1 MVKDLNENKVHT
13 CADIINNITA
23 QESGILG
30 SKFDYI
36 NDKLTLDYDP
46 DKLRNSEVKKIAKEV
61 SGKLNSDYQTCN
73 LHLNGRPCDA
83 CAAALEKKALEIKG
97 VKDADVN
104 FASKSFIVTFDNKI
118 IAPDAL
124 IDQFKNKGLHLAE
137 RKEAI
142 TQGETTLSKFLDSP
156 KVELVFT
163 IVTFIAMITALLLEK
178 LNADKIVYNSFYL
191 AAYIAGGTYGIRA
204 SIRSVKEHTINVDIL
219 MILAA
224 LGAAYINAPFEGAML
239 LFLFSLSNMLQAY
252 AIGKTR
258 KAIDSL
264 MKLRPTEALVKILAE
279 SRMVPIEDIYVDDI
293 IIIRPGER
301 VPLDGVILEGHSSL
315 DESSLTGESF
325 PVTKKF
331 GDKVFAG
338 TINQTGGLEIK
349 VTKLAKDSTIAKI
362 IKLVEDAQSQKAKTQ
377 RFLDKAEQYYSAG
390 VILFTLIMILIPYFL
405 FQGNFDEVFY
415 KAMTLMVVAS
425 PCALIISTPASILS
439 AIGNGAKR
447 GILYKGGAHLEMTA
461 DIKVI
466 ALDKTG
472 TLTYGKPEV
481 TDVKVIPLPVSEHV
495 IWSGEENELL
505 SIAAAVESKSEHP
518 LAQAIVKSAQARK
531 IEIPAVKNFQSVTG
545 KGVIAELDKYSISV
559 GSLNFFEDYKTH
571 HLDTAYKIVEQHQNE
586 GKTSVLVAVIK
597 ENNAFIIGIIAIADV
612 IRPDAADVIKELRKV
627 GVQRII
633 MLTGDN
639 KRVAKAI
646 AEKVGIDDFYAELMP
661 EDKVKIINENKK
673 FGIIAMVGDGVNDAP
688 ALSTADLGI
697 AMGGGGT
704 DVALE
709 TADVVLMSDDLSKIP
724 YAIALSRK
732 AKKVVYQNLIFS
744 LTVIVLLIISVL
756 GIQLPLPLG
765 VVGHEGSTVLVCL
778 NGLRLLNFKPA
789 SGK

>member
-1 MVKDLNENKVHT
+1 MAKDSEETKIHT
-13 CADIINNITA
+13 CAEIIDDVTSN
-23 QESGILG
+23 EPGILR
-30 SKFDYI
+30 SKFDYV

-46 DKLRNSEVKKIAKEV
+46 DKLHNDDVKKIAQNLSDKLV
-61 SGKLNSDYQTCN
+61 SHYQTCN
-73 LHLNGRPCDA
+73 LHLNGRA
-83 CAAALEKKALEIKG
+83 CEACGLALEKKALGIEG
-97 VKDADVN
+97 VKKAN
-104 FASKSFIVTFDNKI
+104 ASFLTKSFIVTFDNQI
-118 IAPDAL
+118 ISPEEL
-124 IDQFKNKGLHLAE
+124 IANFKREGLHIESA
-137 RKEAI
+137 KNDEAKDDRSFF
-142 TQGETTLSKFLDSP
+142 TKFLDST

-163 IVTFIAMITALLLEK
+163 IITFVAMMTAFILEK
-178 LNADKIVYNSFYL
+178 FDADKTVYNFFYL
-191 AAYIAGGTYGIRA
+191 VAYFAGGTYGVRAGIR
-204 SIRSVKEHTINVDIL
+204 SIRELTINVDIL

-224 LGAAYINAPFEGAML
+224 LGAAYIGAPFEGAML

-264 MKLRPTEALVKILAE
+264 MKLRPKEALVRIKSETKIL
-279 SRMVPIEDIYVDDI
+279 PIEDIIINDI
-293 IIIRPGER
+293 VIMRPGER
-301 VPLDGVILEGHSSL
+301 VPLDGVIIEGHSSL

-338 TINQTGGLEIK
+338 TINQSGGLEIK
-349 VTKLAKDSTIAKI
+349 VTRLAKDSTIAKI
-362 IKLVEDAQSQKAKTQ
+362 IKMVEEAQNQKAKTQ
-377 RFLDKAEQYYSAG
+377 RFLDKAEQYYAMG
-390 VILFTLIMILIPYFL
+390 VILFTLSMILIPYFI
-405 FQGNFDEVFY
+405 FHGNFDDVFY

-447 GILYKGGAHLEMTA
+447 GILYKGGAYLEQTA
-461 DIKVI
+461 DIKVV
-466 ALDKTG
+466 AFDKTG
-472 TLTYGKPEV
+472 TLTFGKPEV
-481 TDVKVIPLPVSEHV
+481 TDVKVIPLPVSEYV

-518 LAQAIVKSAQARK
+518 LAQAIVKSAKARK
-531 IEIPAVKNFQSVTG
+531 IEIPEVRNFQSVTG
-545 KGVIAELDKYSISV
+545 KGVIADLKDNSVCV
-559 GSLNFFEDYKTH
+559 GSLNFFDDYDTH
-571 HLDTAYKIVEQHQNE
+571 HLDKAYKVVEQHQNE
-586 GKTSVLVAVIK
+586 GKTSVLVAVINGRK
-597 ENNAFIIGIIAIADV
+597 AFIIGIIAIADV
-612 IRPDAADVIKELRKV
+612 IRPDAANVVKELRKV

-646 AEKVGIDDFYAELMP
+646 ATNLGLDDFYAELMP
-661 EDKVKIINENKK
+661 EDKVKIIKENKK
-673 FGIIAMVGDGVNDAP
+673 FGVIAMVGDGVNDAP
-688 ALSTADLGI
+688 ALSTADIGI

-744 LTVIVLLIISVL
+744 LAVIIVLIISVL

-778 NGLRLLNFKPA
+778 NGLRLLNFKL
-789 SGK
+789 K